1 MASRQQKADLLSLR
15 NFHLEMLK
23 NKFSRLSSIQRLAQE
38 ESEAKEEDVS
48 GRRFAVWRAPTA
60 EREER
65 EKKGSGCVGERKR
78 DRSSTSLVA
87 S

>member
-1 MASRQQKADLLSLR
+1 
-15 NFHLEMLK
+15 
-23 NKFSRLSSIQRLAQE
+23 LAQE